1 MKDILYIYYEQIR
14 SKTLKINITMINT
27 PKPTKTELAILNVMW
42 KIAPAT
48 VRQIHEELCTETR
61 TSYTTTLKML
71 QVMHQKGLVA
81 RDSSSKA
88 HIYTPSFSKQETQSQ
103 ILDDLKTRLFGGSL
117 SSLVMQALGST
128 HEASHEEIEQIKEF
142 LNTIEK

>member
-1 MKDILYIYYEQIR
+1 
-14 SKTLKINITMINT
+14 MINT

-42 KIAPAT
+42 MISPAT
-48 VRQIHEELCTETR
+48 VRQIHEELCLKTR

-81 RDSSSKA
+81 RDASLKA
-88 HIYTPSFSKQETQSQ
+88 HIYTPAYSKEDTQAQ
-103 ILDDLKTRLFGGSL
+103 IIDDLKTRLFGGSI

-128 HEASHEEIEQIKEF
+128 QQASNAEINEIKEF
-142 LNTIEK
+142 LDTLE

>member
-1 MKDILYIYYEQIR
+1 
-14 SKTLKINITMINT
+14 MINT

-42 KIAPAT
+42 DISPAT

-88 HIYTPSFSKQETQSQ
+88 HIYSPSLSQQETQSQ

-128 HEASHEEIEQIKEF
+128 HEASSEEIEQIKEF

>member
-1 MKDILYIYYEQIR
+1 
-14 SKTLKINITMINT
+14 MIDT

-42 KIAPAT
+42 LISPAT
-48 VRQIHEELCTETR
+48 VRQIHEELCMKTR

-71 QVMHQKGLVA
+71 QVMFQKKLVV
-81 RDSSSKA
+81 RDDSQKA
-88 HIYTPSFSKQETQSQ
+88 HIYSPALSKQETQSQ
-103 ILDDLKTRLFGGSL
+103 IIDDIKTRLFGGSI

-128 HEASHEEIEQIKEF
+128 HQASNEEINEIKDF

>member
-1 MKDILYIYYEQIR
+1 MKQ
-14 SKTLKINITMINT
+14 T

-42 KIAPAT
+42 RIAPAT
-48 VRQIHEELCTETR
+48 VRQIHEELCLATR

-88 HIYTPSFSKQETQSQ
+88 HIYEPALSKQETQSQ
-103 ILDDLKTRLFGGSL
+103 ILEDLKTRLFGGSL
-117 SSLVMQALGST
+117 SSLVMQALGSN
-128 HEASHEEIEQIKEF
+128 HEASNEEILQIKEF
-142 LNTIEK
+142 LNSLEK